1 MKELLEKRQAEL
13 KQAREQIAAHK
24 NQLQK
29 WGEEELLLMG
39 MIKQLE
45 ELMKNEEMKEGYEEE
60 EK

>member
-13 KQAREQIAAHK
+13 NQAQEQIAYYK

-29 WGEEELLLMG
+29 WGEQELLLRG

-45 ELMKNEEMKEGYEEE
+45 ELLE
-60 EK
+60 EKPAKEPKK